1 MIGRSML
8 LVVPGGGS
16 WLPNK
21 VWENL
26 RWLTDSE
33 KDRLTEIALNTP
45 KALEYLKEYNQYT
58 IKLGWIAIFEGGHTI
73 VDYEAVEMGVPLWV
87 PNVPQM
93 AVIYPMVH
101 IHFEGPLIRVVMV
114 AVDLNTEMAVFTE
127 SRSYP
132 VRTGPTP
139 PENTN

>member
-1 MIGRSML
+1 MIARSML

-45 KALEYLKEYNQYT
+45 KAL
-58 IKLGWIAIFEGGHTI
+58 A
-73 VDYEAVEMGVPLWV
+73 P
-87 PNVPQM
+87 
-93 AVIYPMVH
+93 VIS
-101 IHFEGPLIRVVMV
+101 IEDFGK
-114 AVDLNTEMAVFTE
+114 
-127 SRSYP
+127 
-132 VRTGPTP
+132 
-139 PENTN
+139 